1 MIKSIS
7 SKKWS
12 FLSISLILMI
22 CLVLPALLNLLIDPY
37 TIFHTST
44 LKQELS
50 VNQRFNK
57 IEYLK
62 YNPNK
67 YNSFM
72 LGNSRI
78 GTTHPKALE
87 QYLPNSHFYNLTL
100 SAGNMEDM
108 VIHIEYLIHHN
119 KPIKN
124 IYLQLDYQDMIYWGH
139 DQKNY
144 EYIQH
149 PDVSKISYLKF
160 YSDYLLIMPFLN
172 FKEKIS
178 RNLIPTLESKVIQ
191 DTYETGMWIAVKK
204 EKMIKNN
211 PQKYIRNEPS
221 FHVQTINIWKK
232 DPLVY
237 TKMLTAL
244 QKIVTLS
251 QQNNINLIL
260 YTTPYNH
267 AMLNCFQLDDVAQYL
282 EDISKIH
289 AYYFFSDYNSVTMND
304 ENYYESGHFRGIV
317 GELIAAKIF
326 NDPKKHLPSDFCTYI
341 TQSNF
346 LSYKEH
352 IKVNFINYRK
362 KLLSKS

>member
-1 MIKSIS
+1 MIKHYKYWIRTFSVT
-7 SKKWS
+7 
-12 FLSISLILMI
+12 ILLGCI
-22 CLVLPALLNLLIDPY
+22 CIPASLNLLIDPY
-37 TIFHTST
+37 HIFHISP

-72 LGNSRI
+72 FGNSRI

-108 VIHIEYLIHHN
+108 VTHIEYIIHHN

-139 DQKNY
+139 EQKNY

-149 PDVSKISYLKF
+149 PDISKISYLKF
-160 YSDYLLIMPFLN
+160 YSNYLLIMPFLN

-178 RNLIPTLESKVIQ
+178 RNLSPNLEKQVIQ
-191 DTYETGMWIAVKK
+191 DTYGTGMWIAVKK

-211 PQKYIRNEPS
+211 PQKYILNEPS
-221 FHVQTINIWKK
+221 FHVQTVNIWKK

-267 AMLNCFQLDDVAQYL
+267 AMLNCFQTDDVIQYL
-282 EDISKIH
+282 DDISKIH
-289 AYYFFSDYNSVTMND
+289 NYYFFSDYNSITLKN
-304 ENYYESGHFRGIV
+304 ENYYESGHFRGKV
-317 GELIAAKIF
+317 GELIAARIF
-326 NDPKKHLPSDFCTYI
+326 NNQQKNAPSDFGIYVTE
-341 TQSNF
+341 SNF
-346 LSYKEH
+346 LLYKAN
-352 IKVNFINYRK
+352 IKTNFLNYRQN
-362 KLLSKS
+362 LLLK